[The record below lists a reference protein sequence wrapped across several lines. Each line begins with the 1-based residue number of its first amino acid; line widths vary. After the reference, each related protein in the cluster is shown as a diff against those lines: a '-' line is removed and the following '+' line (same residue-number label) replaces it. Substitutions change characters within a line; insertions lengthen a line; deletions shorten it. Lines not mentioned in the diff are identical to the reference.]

1 MAYLTTPNVSSVN
14 LLSSTSCLL
23 YLFRTSATLTLGI
36 RGEVIEMADVKT
48 LQLPLYEEES
58 NDLIEQLN
66 YNLQIIE
73 ERLRALEEAAG
84 VNQNGG

>member
-1 MAYLTTPNVSSVN
+1 MSS
-14 LLSSTSCLL
+14 
-23 YLFRTSATLTLGI
+23 
-36 RGEVIEMADVKT
+36 VKT

-58 NDLIEQLN
+58 NDLIKQLN

-73 ERLRALEEAAG
+73 ERLQALEEAAG

>member
-1 MAYLTTPNVSSVN
+1 M
-14 LLSSTSCLL
+14 
-23 YLFRTSATLTLGI
+23 LTLGI
-36 RGEVIEMADVKT
+36 RGEVIEMSSVKT

>member
-1 MAYLTTPNVSSVN
+1 M
-14 LLSSTSCLL
+14 
-23 YLFRTSATLTLGI
+23 SAMLTLGTK
-36 RGEVIEMADVKT
+36 REVIEMASVKT

-73 ERLRALEEAAG
+73 ERLRALEESAG

>member
-1 MAYLTTPNVSSVN
+1 M
-14 LLSSTSCLL
+14 
-23 YLFRTSATLTLGI
+23 SATLTLGTK
-36 RGEVIEMADVKT
+36 REVIEMASVKT

-73 ERLRALEEAAG
+73 ERLQALEEAAG

>member
-1 MAYLTTPNVSSVN
+1 
-14 LLSSTSCLL
+14 
-23 YLFRTSATLTLGI
+23 LGI

>member
-1 MAYLTTPNVSSVN
+1 M
-14 LLSSTSCLL
+14 
-23 YLFRTSATLTLGI
+23 LTLGI

-66 YNLQIIE
+66 YNLRIIE

>member
-1 MAYLTTPNVSSVN
+1 M
-14 LLSSTSCLL
+14 
-23 YLFRTSATLTLGI
+23 SATLTLGTK
-36 RGEVIEMADVKT
+36 REVIEMDSVKT

-73 ERLRALEEAAG
+73 ERLRALEKAAG

>member
-1 MAYLTTPNVSSVN
+1 MSV
-14 LLSSTSCLL
+14 
-23 YLFRTSATLTLGI
+23 TLTLGI
-36 RGEVIEMADVKT
+36 SREVIEMADVKT

>member
-1 MAYLTTPNVSSVN
+1 M
-14 LLSSTSCLL
+14 
-23 YLFRTSATLTLGI
+23 SATLTLGTKM
-36 RGEVIEMADVKT
+36 EVIEMASVKT

>member
-1 MAYLTTPNVSSVN
+1 M
-14 LLSSTSCLL
+14 
-23 YLFRTSATLTLGI
+23 LTLGI

-58 NDLIEQLN
+58 NDLIAQLN

>member
-1 MAYLTTPNVSSVN
+1 M
-14 LLSSTSCLL
+14 
-23 YLFRTSATLTLGI
+23 LTLGI
-36 RGEVIEMADVKT
+36 RGGVIEMADVKT

>member
-1 MAYLTTPNVSSVN
+1 M
-14 LLSSTSCLL
+14 
-23 YLFRTSATLTLGI
+23 LTLGI

>member
-1 MAYLTTPNVSSVN
+1 M
-14 LLSSTSCLL
+14 
-23 YLFRTSATLTLGI
+23 LTLGI

-58 NDLIEQLN
+58 NDLIKQLN

>member
-1 MAYLTTPNVSSVN
+1 MAS
-14 LLSSTSCLL
+14 
-23 YLFRTSATLTLGI
+23 
-36 RGEVIEMADVKT
+36 VKT

-73 ERLRALEEAAG
+73 ERLQALEEAVG
-84 VNQNGG
+84 VNQNGD

>member
-1 MAYLTTPNVSSVN
+1 M
-14 LLSSTSCLL
+14 
-23 YLFRTSATLTLGI
+23 SAMLTLGI
-36 RGEVIEMADVKT
+36 RGEVIEMSAVKT

>member
-1 MAYLTTPNVSSVN
+1 
-14 LLSSTSCLL
+14 
-23 YLFRTSATLTLGI
+23 LGI
-36 RGEVIEMADVKT
+36 SREVIEMADVKT

>member
-1 MAYLTTPNVSSVN
+1 
-14 LLSSTSCLL
+14 
-23 YLFRTSATLTLGI
+23 LGI
-36 RGEVIEMADVKT
+36 REEVIEMADVKT

>member
-1 MAYLTTPNVSSVN
+1 M
-14 LLSSTSCLL
+14 
-23 YLFRTSATLTLGI
+23 LTLRI

>member
-1 MAYLTTPNVSSVN
+1 
-14 LLSSTSCLL
+14 
-23 YLFRTSATLTLGI
+23 
-36 RGEVIEMADVKT
+36 MADVKT

-58 NDLIEQLN
+58 NDLIKQLN

>member
-1 MAYLTTPNVSSVN
+1 M
-14 LLSSTSCLL
+14 
-23 YLFRTSATLTLGI
+23 LTLGI
-36 RGEVIEMADVKT
+36 RGKVIEMADVKT

>member
-1 MAYLTTPNVSSVN
+1 M
-14 LLSSTSCLL
+14 
-23 YLFRTSATLTLGI
+23 LTLGI
-36 RGEVIEMADVKT
+36 RGEVIEMANVKT

>member
-1 MAYLTTPNVSSVN
+1 
-14 LLSSTSCLL
+14 
-23 YLFRTSATLTLGI
+23 LGI
-36 RGEVIEMADVKT
+36 SREVIEMADVKT
-48 LQLPLYEEES
+48 LQLPIYEEES

>member
-1 MAYLTTPNVSSVN
+1 M
-14 LLSSTSCLL
+14 
-23 YLFRTSATLTLGI
+23 LTLGI
-36 RGEVIEMADVKT
+36 RGEVIEMSAVKT